1 MPEQISNNKRIAKN
15 TGLLYFRMLLSM
27 MVSLYTSRIIL
38 NALGVE
44 DYGIYNAVCGVVGM
58 LSFLNSSLNTATQ
71 RYMNVAVG
79 KDDNIELQKVFS
91 MSFWAFALMAV
102 IVIFIAETFGLYFF
116 NTQMVIPENRINT
129 ANWIYQFSIISFAIN
144 LLNIPCQATIIAHE
158 RMSIYAYLSIFDVVM
173 KLLMALIIT
182 KVSTDALWLY
192 AFSIM
197 VIGIISYFLYWI
209 ICKRIFQ
216 ECRISLV
223 WDKKIFTGLYSF
235 SGWMLSGTITHMLST
250 QGVNI
255 LINIYFGPIMNAAR
269 GIALQVQSAVG
280 TFAGSFMTAVRPPIM
295 KAYAQEDYK
304 YMYDLTFTASRLL
317 VFILLVFVLPIALN
331 AYDVLYLWLGT
342 VPEHSVLFCQ
352 LALFDLLLTQ
362 SYNPIAYVNQATGD
376 IKSYQIMISCGFT
389 LIFILTWVLYSLG
402 LPAEIC
408 LVVSLIIDVIGLFA
422 RLWIMKISV
431 SFPVIDYLRIVTVP
445 VILVLC
451 LSFIA
456 SKVILLLIS
465 ASGILFTLFRIFL
478 CFVITS
484 VMIWMIGM
492 TRTERSILI
501 KYLVGILGKLKLI
514 RNCER

>member
-27 MVSLYTSRIIL
+27 IVSLYTSRIVL

-44 DYGIYNAVCGVVGM
+44 DYGVYNAVCGVVAM

-71 RYMNVAVG
+71 RYMNVAMG
-79 KDDNIELQKVFS
+79 KGDNAELQKVFS
-91 MSFWAFALMAV
+91 MSFWAFAIMAV
-102 IVIFIAETFGLYFF
+102 AVILIAESLGLYFF
-116 NTQMVIPENRINT
+116 NTQMVIPVNRVNT

-144 LLNIPCQATIIAHE
+144 LLNIPYQATIIAHE
-158 RMSIYAYLSIFDVVM
+158 RMSIYAYLSIADVLM
-173 KLLMALIIT
+173 KLLMALLIT
-182 KVSTDALWLY
+182 KVDVDKLWMY
-192 AFSIM
+192 SFTIM
-197 VIGIISYFLYWI
+197 MIGIIGYLLYWI

-216 ECRISLV
+216 ECRITSV
-223 WDKKIFTGLYSF
+223 WDKKIFAGLYSF

-255 LINIYFGPIMNAAR
+255 LINVYFGPIMNAAR
-269 GIALQVQSAVG
+269 GIALQVQNAVG
-280 TFAGSFMTAVRPPIM
+280 TFAGNFMTAVRPSIM
-295 KAYAQEDYK
+295 KAYAQEDYR

-317 VFILLVFVLPIALN
+317 VFILLVFVMPIALN
-331 AYDVLYLWLGT
+331 AYDILYLWLGK

-376 IKSYQIMISCGFT
+376 IKAYQIMISCGFI

-408 LVVSLIIDVIGLFA
+408 LVVSLIIDIIGLFA
-422 RLWIMKISV
+422 RLWIMKVSM
-431 SFPVIDYLRIVTVP
+431 SFPVKDYLKIVTRP
-445 VILVLC
+445 VFLVLC

-456 SKVILLLIS
+456 SKAILLLIS
-465 ASGILFTLFRIFL
+465 ASGILCILLRIFVT
-478 CFVITS
+478 FIITTI
-484 VMIWMIGM
+484 MIWMIGM
-492 TRTERSILI
+492 TRDERNILI
-501 KYLVGILGKLKLI
+501 KYLVGILCKLKMI
-514 RNCER
+514 RYDKR